1 MNKQQ
6 LIERMESY
14 KNLFGNKAEY
24 IEIDAAINLIEQLDE
39 PQPIKLKDVIARIE
53 KFDLGTKAVWINEIL
68 NKLGSEYGTL
78 KYKAGYEQGKV
89 EGEWIRQQLKDADK
103 IWQELNKPTIPRFI
117 ADWIVQAK
125 EDGYNIAGAI
135 NEAPRGTVDDWLEL
149 ENVDIFAEAWV
160 NGYTVKKEKRYIVK
174 VKGISAV
181 NGCLKCDVDNSK
193 WFFSGPEESY
203 RYRAKH
209 TIKELDKAGFGW
221 VFDCPG
227 VEIEEVTE

>member
-1 MNKQQ
+1 MKKQE
-6 LIERMESY
+6 LIKKYED
-14 KNLFGNKAEY
+14 LFKKLYAFPIVTINGV
-24 IEIDAAINLIEQLDE
+24 IEDFKQLDE
-39 PQPIKLKDVIARIE
+39 PQ
-53 KFDLGTKAVWINEIL
+53 
-68 NKLGSEYGTL
+68 
-78 KYKAGYEQGKV
+78 KV
-89 EGEWIRQQLKDADK
+89 M
-103 IWQELNKPTIPRFI
+103 IPRFI

-160 NGYTVKKEKRYIVK
+160 NGYTVEKEKRYIVK
-174 VKGISAV
+174 VKGISVV

-193 WFFSGPEESY
+193 WFFSGPEESD

-221 VFDCPG
+221 VFDCTG
-227 VEIEEVTE
+227 IEIEEAAE

>member
-14 KNLFGNKAEY
+14 KNLFGNKSEY

-78 KYKAGYEQGKV
+78 KYKDGYEQGKV

-103 IWQELNKPTIPRFI
+103 ICQELNKPTIPRFI

-135 NEAPRGTVDDWLEL
+135 NEAPKRRG
-149 ENVDIFAEAWV
+149 
-160 NGYTVKKEKRYIVK
+160 
-174 VKGISAV
+174 
-181 NGCLKCDVDNSK
+181 
-193 WFFSGPEESY
+193 
-203 RYRAKH
+203 
-209 TIKELDKAGFGW
+209 
-221 VFDCPG
+221 
-227 VEIEEVTE
+227 

>member
-1 MNKQQ
+1 MKKQE
-6 LIERMESY
+6 LIKKYED
-14 KNLFGNKAEY
+14 LFEKLYAFPIVTINGV
-24 IEIDAAINLIEQLDE
+24 IEDFKQLDE
-39 PQPIKLKDVIARIE
+39 PQ
-53 KFDLGTKAVWINEIL
+53 
-68 NKLGSEYGTL
+68 
-78 KYKAGYEQGKV
+78 KV
-89 EGEWIRQQLKDADK
+89 M
-103 IWQELNKPTIPRFI
+103 IPRFI

-193 WFFSGPEESY
+193 WFFSGPEESD

-221 VFDCPG
+221 VFDCEG
-227 VEIEEVTE
+227 IELEEVEE